1 MMMPIGHR
9 YIGEILS
16 LPQQDFLRDAMLE
29 LGMTREAFAKRIGAP
44 WETFKKWLLPAESG
58 GSREMPAIAWSL
70 VREVLEHERLKR
82 ECDALKAKAKKK
94 G

>member
-9 YIGEILS
+9 YTGEILS

-29 LGMTREAFAKRIGAP
+29 LGLTREAFAKRIGAP

-70 VREVLEHERLKR
+70 VLEVLAHERLKR
-82 ECDALKAKAKKK
+82 ELEAVRKKPEKK

>member
-9 YIGEILS
+9 YRGEILS

-29 LGMTREAFAKRIGAP
+29 LGLTRQEFAKRIGAP
-44 WETFKKWLLPAESG
+44 WETFKKWLLPEESG

-70 VREVLEHERLKR
+70 VREVLAHERLKR
-82 ECDALKAKAKKK
+82 ELEAVRKKLEKK